1 MSLPNIDDFID
12 SPNSLLLSLIGKL
25 TPWQALSE
33 LENLIDKL
41 LLSLDSQEYLI
52 NNKQAIHKS
61 ATIEPNAQLKG
72 SMIIGSNCFIANGS
86 LVRGGVIL
94 EANCTI
100 GHCSELKTSILFAGS
115 KLAHLNFVGDS
126 VIGSDVN
133 IEGGAVIANYRNE
146 WLDKEIQIRH
156 KNQRIATGVLKFG
169 ALVGDHSRI
178 GANAVIAPG
187 AILSSNTVIGRG
199 AAVDQYQDCNYSVYA
214 KTDLRDSNGFR
225 P

>member
-41 LLSLDSQEYLI
+41 LLGLDSQEYLI

-100 GHCSELKTSILFAGS
+100 GHCSELKTAVLFAGS

-146 WLDKEIQIRH
+146 WLDKEIQIHH

-187 AILSSNTVIGRG
+187 AIVNPNTVIGRG
-199 AAVDQYQDCNYSVYA
+199 EVIDQYQD
-214 KTDLRDSNGFR
+214 F
-225 P
+225 